1 MKNIV
6 TCNICKE
13 ENPFYNLRCD
23 ECKGFLRDKVP
34 NIDFWST
41 VLKLIDSPSEAFK
54 TIIFSEHK
62 NFVLLLTFFFAL
74 KMILLMLFIS
84 IYVLNYPEAAANHFL
99 IFGLIVLISVF
110 TTLYIFSWG
119 VKFLSYRY
127 RVETRTKDNFSIL
140 VYSLV
145 GYVFSF
151 LILLPIELILF
162 GSTLIQ
168 NSPSPFFLKP
178 IPAYAMLIFECLFI
192 FWSFFLMNRGFYLQ
206 SKSLIFGLAVSVLFH
221 LIVFSLPVI
230 VIIFILNSI
239 K

>member
-6 TCNICKE
+6 TCKICKE
-13 ENPFYNLRCD
+13 ENPFYKLICD
-23 ECKGFLRDKVP
+23 ECKGFLRDKIP
-34 NIDFWST
+34 NIDFWSA

-54 TIIFSEHK
+54 TIVFSEHK
-62 NFVLLLTFFFAL
+62 NFVLLLSFFFAS

-84 IYVLNYPEAAANHFL
+84 TFALNYPEAAANHFL
-99 IFGLIVLISVF
+99 IFSLVVFISVF

-119 VKFLSYRY
+119 VKFLLHRY
-127 RVETRTKDNFSIL
+127 SVETRTKDNFSIL

-145 GYVFSF
+145 GYVFSL

-178 IPAYAMLIFECLFI
+178 IPAYLILIFECLFI
-192 FWSFFLMNRGFYLQ
+192 LWSFFLMNRGFYL
-206 SKSLIFGLAVSVLFH
+206 L
-221 LIVFSLPVI
+221 
-230 VIIFILNSI
+230 
-239 K
+239 

>member
-6 TCNICKE
+6 TCKICKK

-34 NIDFWST
+34 NIDFWSA
-41 VLKLIDSPSEAFK
+41 VLNLIDSPSVAFK
-54 TIIFSEHK
+54 TIVFSEHK
-62 NFVLLLTFFFAL
+62 NFVFPLTFFFTS

-84 IYVLNYPEAAANHFL
+84 SFALHNSEAAINHFL
-99 IFGLIVLISVF
+99 IFTLIVFISVIA
-110 TTLYIFSWG
+110 TLYFFSWAI
-119 VKFLSYRY
+119 KYILYKY

-145 GYVFSF
+145 GYVFS
-151 LILLPIELILF
+151 LIILLPIELILF

-168 NSPSPFFLKP
+168 NSPSPFLLKP
-178 IPAYAMLIFECLFI
+178 IPAYAMLIFESLFI
-192 FWSFFLMNRGFYLQ
+192 LWSFWLMNRGFYVQ
-206 SKSLIFGLAVSVLFH
+206 SKSLIFGLAVSVLFY
-221 LIVFSLPVI
+221 LIVFSLPII
-230 VIIFILNSI
+230 VIISIQNSI

>member
-6 TCNICKE
+6 TCKICKE
-13 ENPFYNLRCD
+13 ENPFYKLICD
-23 ECKGFLRDKVP
+23 ECKGFLRDKIP
-34 NIDFWST
+34 NIDFWSA

-54 TIIFSEHK
+54 TIVFSEHK
-62 NFVLLLTFFFAL
+62 NFVLLLSFFFAS

-84 IYVLNYPEAAANHFL
+84 TFALSYPEAAANHFL
-99 IFGLIVLISVF
+99 IFSLVVFISVF

-119 VKFLSYRY
+119 VKFLLHRY
-127 RVETRTKDNFSIL
+127 SVETRTKDNFSIL

-145 GYVFSF
+145 GYVFSL

-178 IPAYAMLIFECLFI
+178 IPAYLMLIFECLFI
-192 FWSFFLMNRGFYLQ
+192 LWSFFLMNRGFYLH
-206 SKSLIFGLAVSVLFH
+206 SKSLIFCLAVVVLFH

-230 VIIFILNSI
+230 VIIIIIN
-239 K
+239 